1 MKNNS
6 KKRQTKINRFE
17 KELQKSIRNLRKTRG
32 LTQKQLGNMLGVD
45 QATISNFES
54 GKTVMSI
61 TQVYEMLLIFGNDFS
76 SPNIA
81 QLMGN
86 NQAGAALVA

>member
-86 NQAGAALVA
+86 NQAGTALVA